1 VKPVTVFFLAKRFLI
16 SRQKKTAVSVISWIA
31 VLGMLVSSAAMVIL
45 LSAFNGIEGMIEGM
59 YTAFDQ
65 EVTMTPKNGS
75 KISADS
81 LRKVLLLTKN
91 IEGVNAQSMFIQ
103 ERIIIRKE
111 KKWANAELWA
121 VEPSFFEMANVNTPE
136 HLINGNPLT
145 GNSQALMGVGLANKL
160 GLHSM
165 DLSPETAVLYIPRQ
179 DRKIR
184 IGKSPFFQQR
194 ISVSG
199 AIEYNK
205 ELNDQVLLVPL
216 SYATGFFSN
225 EVSGVLMS
233 TAETKRNSIKKNLVE
248 KFGGQFSIKTNLEK
262 NALIFKTSKSE
273 KLIVVIILIFVFI
286 LSLFNLSASL
296 TMTYLEKK
304 AEFTTMFSLGMSSL
318 DLSRIFLVLGAMIV
332 SLGVFIGLS
341 AGSLLVFLHEQLHLI
356 KIPGTTNA
364 FPSNY
369 DGVQIISLLFL
380 LIILGFTATAVTT
393 FFFNENKQ
401 KSIINFVVSSI

>member
-1 VKPVTVFFLAKRFLI
+1 MKPGTVFFLAKRFLI

-81 LRKVLLLTKN
+81 LRKVLSLTKN

-121 VEPSFFEMANVNTPE
+121 VEPSFFEMANVNALE

-145 GNSQALMGVGLANKL
+145 GSGQALMGVGLANKL

-233 TAETKRNSIKKNLVE
+233 TAETKRNSIKKTLVE

-341 AGSLLVFLHEQLHLI
+341 AGSLLVLLHEQLHLI

-369 DGVQIISLLFL
+369 DGLQITSLLFL

-393 FFFNENKQ
+393 SFLMKTNRKAQ
-401 KSIINFVVSSI
+401 

>member
-1 VKPVTVFFLAKRFLI
+1 MKPVTVFFLAKRFLI

-81 LRKVLLLTKN
+81 LRKVLSITKS

-145 GNSQALMGVGLANKL
+145 GSGQALMGVGLANKL

-233 TAETKRNSIKKNLVE
+233 TAETKRNSIKKNLIE

-369 DGVQIISLLFL
+369 DGLQITSLLFL

-393 FFFNENKQ
+393 SFLMKTNRKAQ
-401 KSIINFVVSSI
+401 

>member
-1 VKPVTVFFLAKRFLI
+1 MKPGTVFFLAKRFLI

-81 LRKVLLLTKN
+81 LRKVLSLTKN

-145 GNSQALMGVGLANKL
+145 GSGQALMGVGLANKL

-199 AIEYNK
+199 ALEYNM

-248 KFGGQFSIKTNLEK
+248 MFGDEFSIKTNLEK

-369 DGVQIISLLFL
+369 DGLQIISLLFL

-393 FFFNENKQ
+393 SFLMKTNRKAQ
-401 KSIINFVVSSI
+401 

>member
-1 VKPVTVFFLAKRFLI
+1 VKPGTVFFLAKRFLI

-81 LRKVLLLTKN
+81 LRKVLSLTKN

-121 VEPSFFEMANVNTPE
+121 VEPSFFEMANVNALE

-145 GNSQALMGVGLANKL
+145 GSGQALMGVGLANKL

-233 TAETKRNSIKKNLVE
+233 TAETKRNSIKKTLVE

-341 AGSLLVFLHEQLHLI
+341 AGSLLVLLHEQLHLI

-369 DGVQIISLLFL
+369 DGLQITSLLFL

-393 FFFNENKQ
+393 SFLMKTNRKA
-401 KSIINFVVSSI
+401 

>member
-1 VKPVTVFFLAKRFLI
+1 MKPGTVFFLAKRFLI

-81 LRKVLLLTKN
+81 LRKVLSLTKN

-233 TAETKRNSIKKNLVE
+233 TSETKRNSIKKTLVE

-369 DGVQIISLLFL
+369 DGLQITSLLFL

-393 FFFNENKQ
+393 SFLMKTNRKA
-401 KSIINFVVSSI
+401 

>member
-1 VKPVTVFFLAKRFLI
+1 MKSGTVFFLAKRFLI

-31 VLGMLVSSAAMVIL
+31 VVGMLVSSAAMVIL

-65 EVTMTPKNGS
+65 EVSMTPKNGS
-75 KISADS
+75 KISVDS
-81 LRKVLLLTKN
+81 LRDILSLTKN
-91 IEGVNAQSMFIQ
+91 IEGVNAQSLFIQ
-103 ERIIIRKE
+103 ERIIVRKE

-121 VEPSFFEMANVNTPE
+121 VEPSFFQMANVNTPK
-136 HLINGNPLT
+136 HLINGKPLT
-145 GNSQALMGVGLANKL
+145 GSGQALMGVGLANKL

-194 ISVSG
+194 IGVFG

-205 ELNDQVLLVPL
+205 ELNDQLLLVPL

-225 EVSGVLMS
+225 EVSGVLIS
-233 TAETKRNSIKKNLVE
+233 ATETKRNSIKKALME
-248 KFGGQFSIKTNLEK
+248 KYGDQFTIKTNLEK
-262 NALIFKTSKSE
+262 NALIFKTSESE

-304 AEFTTMFSLGMSSL
+304 AQFTTMFSLGMSSL
-318 DLSRIFLVLGAMIV
+318 DLSRIFLALGAMIV
-332 SLGVFIGLS
+332 SVGVIIGLS
-341 AGSLLVFLHEQLHLI
+341 AGSLLVLLHEQLHLI
-356 KIPGTTNA
+356 KIPGTLNA

-369 DGVQIISLLFL
+369 NWIQILSLLFL
-380 LIILGFTATAVTT
+380 LIILGFTATAATT
-393 FFFNENKQ
+393 SFLIKTNRKA
-401 KSIINFVVSSI
+401 K

>member
-1 VKPVTVFFLAKRFLI
+1 MKPVTVFFLAKRFLI

-81 LRKVLLLTKN
+81 LRKVLSLTKN

-121 VEPSFFEMANVNTPE
+121 VEPSFFEMANVNALE

-145 GNSQALMGVGLANKL
+145 GSGQALMGVGLANKL

-233 TAETKRNSIKKNLVE
+233 TAETKRNSIKKTLVE

-369 DGVQIISLLFL
+369 DGLQITSLLFL

-393 FFFNENKQ
+393 SFLMKTNRKAQ
-401 KSIINFVVSSI
+401 

>member
-1 VKPVTVFFLAKRFLI
+1 MKPGTVFFLAKRFLI

-81 LRKVLLLTKN
+81 LRKVLSLTKN

-121 VEPSFFEMANVNTPE
+121 VEPSFFEMANVNALE

-145 GNSQALMGVGLANKL
+145 GSGQALMGVGLANKL

-233 TAETKRNSIKKNLVE
+233 TAETKRNSIKKTLIE

-341 AGSLLVFLHEQLHLI
+341 AGSLLVLLHEQLHLI

-369 DGVQIISLLFL
+369 DGLQITSLLFL

-393 FFFNENKQ
+393 SFLMKTNRKAQ
-401 KSIINFVVSSI
+401 

>member
-393 FFFNENKQ
+393 FFLMKTNRKA
-401 KSIINFVVSSI
+401 

>member
-1 VKPVTVFFLAKRFLI
+1 MKPVTVFFLAKRFLI

-393 FFFNENKQ
+393 FFLMKTNRKA
-401 KSIINFVVSSI
+401 

>member
-1 VKPVTVFFLAKRFLI
+1 MKPGTVFFLAKRFLI

-81 LRKVLLLTKN
+81 LRKVLSLTKN

-121 VEPSFFEMANVNTPE
+121 VEPSFFEMANVNALE

-145 GNSQALMGVGLANKL
+145 GSGQALMGVGLANKL

-233 TAETKRNSIKKNLVE
+233 TAETKRNSIKKTLVE

-369 DGVQIISLLFL
+369 DGLQITSLLFL

-393 FFFNENKQ
+393 SFLMKTNRKAQ
-401 KSIINFVVSSI
+401 

>member
-1 VKPVTVFFLAKRFLI
+1 MKPVTVFFLAKRFLI

-233 TAETKRNSIKKNLVE
+233 TAESKRNSIKKNLVE

-356 KIPGTTNA
+356 KVPGTTNA

-369 DGVQIISLLFL
+369 DGLQIISLLFL

-393 FFFNENKQ
+393 SFLMKTNRKAQ
-401 KSIINFVVSSI
+401 